1 MSQDVPYGWPA
12 VCKIVS
18 VPQNSLRII
27 LPGGHLVYMRAKTKP
42 KREVDWPSY
51 DAVAKDLIQRDRPTL
66 LTELT
71 GGRAIKQTLNV
82 EFAVVEQ
89 RRADLLFELDD
100 DSLFLLDCQSEND
113 DEMEY
118 RIGIYNLIGAQK
130 YRRKIWP
137 TVLYMGM
144 APMRMKDS
152 LDAGGTTVKYNLVD
166 IRAIDAAALLK
177 SGSPGDWAL
186 AILAKGGL
194 ERLREILAKAMGL
207 AAGRRDRMLVQ
218 VCILA
223 GLRKASGKV
232 KMEVKRMGGHI
243 NIQEHEFLRDIWND
257 AKVEGAIGVLRDLVE
272 QKFGPLPAW
281 AASRL
286 KDATPEQI
294 AVWSRKVLNAGALE
308 GIIGRK

>member
-1 MSQDVPYGWPA
+1 
-12 VCKIVS
+12 
-18 VPQNSLRII
+18 
-27 LPGGHLVYMRAKTKP
+27 MRAKTKP
-42 KREVDWPSY
+42 KRELDWPSY
-51 DAVAKDLIQRDRPTL
+51 DAVTKDLIQRDRPMLVTQ
-66 LTELT
+66 LT
-71 GGRAIKQTLNV
+71 GGRAVKQTLNV
-82 EFAVVEQ
+82 EFAIVEQ

-100 DSLFLLDCQSEND
+100 DSLFLLDCQSDND

-152 LDAGGTTVKYNLVD
+152 LDAGGTTVKYKLVD
-166 IRAIDAAALLK
+166 IREIDAATLLK

-257 AKVEGAIGVLRDLVE
+257 AKAEGRAEAATGVLRDLVE
-272 QKFGPLPAW
+272 QKFGPLPVW
-281 AASRL
+281 AATRL
-286 KDATPEQI
+286 KGAKPEQI
-294 AVWSRKVLNAGALE
+294 AVWTRKVLNAGALE
-308 GIIGRK
+308 GVIGRK

>member
-1 MSQDVPYGWPA
+1 
-12 VCKIVS
+12 
-18 VPQNSLRII
+18 
-27 LPGGHLVYMRAKTKP
+27 MRAKSKP
-42 KREVDWPSY
+42 KRELDWPSY

-177 SGSPGDWAL
+177 SGSPGGLGARHSCEGRTGAPTRDSGEGDGAGGGP
-186 AILAKGGL
+186 AGSHAGPGVYSGGVAEGVGKGQNGG
-194 ERLREILAKAMGL
+194 ETN
-207 AAGRRDRMLVQ
+207 GRAHQYPR
-218 VCILA
+218 A
-223 GLRKASGKV
+223 
-232 KMEVKRMGGHI
+232 
-243 NIQEHEFLRDIWND
+243 
-257 AKVEGAIGVLRDLVE
+257 
-272 QKFGPLPAW
+272 
-281 AASRL
+281 
-286 KDATPEQI
+286 
-294 AVWSRKVLNAGALE
+294 
-308 GIIGRK
+308 

>member
-1 MSQDVPYGWPA
+1 
-12 VCKIVS
+12 
-18 VPQNSLRII
+18 
-27 LPGGHLVYMRAKTKP
+27 MRAKTKP
-42 KREVDWPSY
+42 KRELDWPSY
-51 DAVAKDLIQRDRPTL
+51 DAVTKDLIQRDRPMLVTQ
-66 LTELT
+66 LT
-71 GGRAIKQTLNV
+71 GGRAVKQTLNV
-82 EFAVVEQ
+82 EFAIVEQ

-100 DSLFLLDCQSEND
+100 DSLFLLDCQSDND

-152 LDAGGTTVKYNLVD
+152 LDAGGTTVRYKLVD
-166 IRAIDAAALLK
+166 IRAIDAEMLLK
-177 SGSPGDWAL
+177 SGNPGDWAL

-257 AKVEGAIGVLRDLVE
+257 AKAEGRAEAATGVLRDLVE
-272 QKFGPLPAW
+272 QKFGPLPVW
-281 AASRL
+281 AATRL
-286 KDATPEQI
+286 KGAKPEQI
-294 AVWSRKVLNAGALE
+294 AVWTRKVLNAGALE
-308 GIIGRK
+308 GVIGRK